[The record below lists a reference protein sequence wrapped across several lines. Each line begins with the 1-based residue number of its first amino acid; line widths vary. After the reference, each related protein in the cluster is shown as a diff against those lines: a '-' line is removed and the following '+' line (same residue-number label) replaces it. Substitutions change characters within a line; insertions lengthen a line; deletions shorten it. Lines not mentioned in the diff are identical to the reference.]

1 MKTEDLIT
9 LNEEIAGMARAGLPL
24 DKGLAALAREMG
36 RGRLQ
41 KVTAQL
47 AADLE
52 AGHPLPEAIARQ
64 GKHMPPFYAG
74 LVEAAIR
81 TGRVNEVL
89 ATLALYGRTVT
100 NLRMT
105 IIDAVWYPAVISLF
119 ALLMFGALFGFFLP
133 EYDKLISEFDL
144 HLPLFSRGVLALSK
158 EPLAVFVVPAAVFLG
173 LVVAIHVALRFT
185 SAGRRRW
192 ARWVYAIP
200 IIGTLLRAARLA
212 SFTELLAILVDYELP
227 LPRAFE
233 LAGIA
238 SSDPIMAAAAPV
250 VVADLRQGEQLGAI
264 MRKRRLVPEL
274 VGWMTALGE
283 QHGTLGKTLHHVS
296 DLYRRQVEMRAV
308 LLKSVLPPFLLFVTA
323 AVIGFVFVFVLIMPM
338 IKLMEGLSK

>member
-1 MKTEDLIT
+1 MKTEDLVI

-100 NLRMT
+100 NLPSSPYITPQAR
-105 IIDAVWYPAVISLF
+105 ASSAWPSKPA
-119 ALLMFGALFGFFLP
+119 GA
-133 EYDKLISEFDL
+133 
-144 HLPLFSRGVLALSK
+144 SK
-158 EPLAVFVVPAAVFLG
+158 V
-173 LVVAIHVALRFT
+173 
-185 SAGRRRW
+185 SSSS
-192 ARWVYAIP
+192 
-200 IIGTLLRAARLA
+200 AARSIRSSLKVR
-212 SFTELLAILVDYELP
+212 SS
-227 LPRAFE
+227 PR
-233 LAGIA
+233 G
-238 SSDPIMAAAAPV
+238 
-250 VVADLRQGEQLGAI
+250 
-264 MRKRRLVPEL
+264 
-274 VGWMTALGE
+274 
-283 QHGTLGKTLHHVS
+283 
-296 DLYRRQVEMRAV
+296 MRA
-308 LLKSVLPPFLLFVTA
+308 PIA
-323 AVIGFVFVFVLIMPM
+323 
-338 IKLMEGLSK
+338 